1 MRQDPKT
8 LGRRQFFRALGGS
21 TVALGA
27 AEQFADGLAL
37 RLAEQIPDGDVRA
50 ADGVDGAAAAAVASP
65 MGATEAQA
73 YDPGND
79 ETRARYRESDHVKAF
94 YRTNGYE
101 TLKKNTDPASTGPK

>member
-1 MRQDPKT
+1 MQPT
-8 LGRRQFFRALGGS
+8 EQWVQTFFLM
-21 TVALGA
+21 TVSGPTAEEPA
-27 AEQFADGLAL
+27 ACAL
-37 RLAEQIPDGDVRA
+37 RTEPSWIVP
-50 ADGVDGAAAAAVASP
+50 AAAVASP

-79 ETRARYRESDHVKAF
+79 ETKARYRESDHVKAF